1 MIATITGT
9 TGKPVGLS
17 ARLFDTVLVKVAAR
31 CNLACTYCYFF
42 FSEDQRW
49 RQQPAQ
55 MSMPVFEALA
65 LNLENL
71 LRVQGRGFA
80 VVLHGGEPLLLGEV
94 KLRKAFQ
101 LLRKSLPSD
110 QIPISIQ
117 TNGVLLTESLL
128 NLCSEYRITLSVS
141 IDGPQEAHDEYRLD
155 HAGKSS
161 FAQTILGI
169 ERLRDHS
176 DSTFLFS
183 GTLTVI
189 NPASPPDQIYDFLK
203 SLKSPKLDFLYRDG
217 NHDRLPYGKSRPDS
231 TEYADWLCRLW
242 NIYVADSASVP
253 IRILD
258 DTAKLILGAP
268 NQKEGVGLSSFSIV
282 IVDTDGSIAKNDTLK
297 SSYEGAD
304 SFDSSWNITKDSL
317 VDVAQTTEYREYVAL
332 QHPTSEICLD
342 CRYLRVCGG
351 GMTLY
356 RWRKETGY
364 KNPSVYCSDH
374 QKLIDH
380 ISNSLWTQ
388 LASPR

>member
-1 MIATITGT
+1 MTATITDT
-9 TGKPVGLS
+9 TDKSSAPP

-31 CNLACTYCYFF
+31 CNLACSYCYFF

-55 MSMPVFEALA
+55 MGLPVFEALA
-65 LNLENL
+65 RNLEDL

-80 VVLHGGEPLLLGEV
+80 VVLHGGEPLLLGEE
-94 KLRKAFQ
+94 KLRSAFE

-110 QIPISIQ
+110 RVPISLQ
-117 TNGVLLTESLL
+117 TNGILLTEAML
-128 NLCSEYRITLSVS
+128 NLCSEYRVTISVS
-141 IDGPQEAHDEYRLD
+141 IDGPQEAHDEFRLN
-155 HAGKSS
+155 HAGKST
-161 FAQTILGI
+161 FDQTLQGI
-169 ERLRDHS
+169 ARLRNHPDAV
-176 DSTFLFS
+176 FLFS

-189 NPASPPDQIYDFLK
+189 NPAFPPEKIYAFLK
-203 SLKSPKLDFLYRDG
+203 TLGSPKLDFLYRDG
-217 NHDRLPYGKSRPDS
+217 NHDRLPCGKSHPDS
-231 TEYADWLCRLW
+231 TEYGDWLSRLW
-242 NIYVADSASVP
+242 DIYVAEAATVP

-297 SSYEGAD
+297 NSFAGAD
-304 SFDSSWNITKDSL
+304 SFDSSWNIATDKL
-317 VDVAQTTEYREYVAL
+317 ADVAHTKEYREYVEL
-332 QHPTSEICLD
+332 QHPSSDICRS

-364 KNPSVYCSDH
+364 RNPSVYCRDH

-380 ISNSLWTQ
+380 ISTSLWKH